1 MAKIRIE
8 YYGCS
13 ANVADAEM
21 IAGILAND
29 GHDIVNDDEDLNV
42 IVTCTVKD
50 ATANR
55 MIHRIKRLSNKPLV
69 VAGCF
74 AKAEHEKVKTINP
87 NASLLSPDA
96 IDQASRVVNNT
107 LKGKRLA
114 ILEGSSNKVNLPR
127 IRLNPVVSIVEIGS
141 GCLSECTFCETKIA
155 KGWLKSYEPKSIV
168 REISNNV
175 KEGVKEIWLT
185 STDNGAYG
193 HDLGINLAKLLKD
206 IVSIDG
212 NFKVRVGMMN
222 PMFIPFMLDELI
234 EIFKDDKIFK
244 FIHIPIQSGSDEIL
258 KKMKRNHKAELFLD
272 IVNRFRREIKDIT
285 IATDVIVGFPG
296 ESKDDFNSTVSLMKE
311 SKPDIINIARYSAR
325 PNTEAREMEDKVDV
339 KEMKERSSFMHKIA
353 EEISLANNKRWLG
366 WKGEIIIDEI
376 GKNGVQGRNYAYK
389 PIFIKNESIEL
400 GKEVQVKVT
409 KALPNSLVAR
419 IV

>member
-29 GHDIVNDDEDLNV
+29 GHEIVNDDEDLNV

-55 MIHRIKRLSNKPLV
+55 MIYRIKRLSNKPLV

-74 AKAEHEKVKTINP
+74 AKAEHKKVERLNP

-96 IDQASRVVNNT
+96 IDQASTVVNNT

-141 GCLSECTFCETKIA
+141 GCLNECTFCETKIA
-155 KGWLKSYEPKSIV
+155 KGWLKSYEPNHIV

-175 KEGVKEIWLT
+175 KEGIKEIWLT

-193 HDLGINLAKLLKD
+193 HDLGINLAKLLKY

-222 PMFIPFMLDELI
+222 PMFMPFMLDELI

-244 FIHIPIQSGSDEIL
+244 FIHIPIQSGSDKIL

-296 ESKDDFNSTVSLMKE
+296 ESKDDFNATVSLMKE
-311 SKPDIINIARYSAR
+311 ARPDIINIARYSAR

-366 WKGEIIIDEI
+366 WKGRIIIDEI

-409 KALPNSLVAR
+409 KALPNSLIAK